1 MALPF
6 SSETIELLDRAQR
19 AIDTS
24 IRLRQERRDV
34 LEQLRGWH
42 AEMELRLGRAR
53 AFDSSRRT
61 ALT

>member
-6 SSETIELLDRAQR
+6 SRETLELLDRAQR

-24 IRLRQERRDV
+24 IRLRQERRNI
-34 LEQLRGWH
+34 LEQLRRWH

-53 AFDSSRRT
+53 AFDSSRRA

>member
-34 LEQLRGWH
+34 LEHCEDGMPR
-42 AEMELRLGRAR
+42 
-53 AFDSSRRT
+53 
-61 ALT
+61 